1 MIYKIIMLSYKLHKD
16 PLIFVANTLKRII
29 LLSLFLVLGYPLQ
42 AASHSYEENYT
53 PRQGWF
59 AGTHIGT
66 QYYISE
72 FNFKKS
78 ANMGYGFS
86 TNLAGYFGKWINPL
100 FALRA
105 SLELNNVTGG
115 SVTVNK
121 KKEKVE
127 KELFH
132 LFQTDLGLILDGGY
146 LLRKEKTAYSLNP
159 IISIGCAVN
168 TTKKENGL
176 TFSLGC
182 INTWRINEHLRLNV
196 ETRFR
201 FLEDNIN
208 GYNDKC
214 DGEFILN
221 AGCSYCF

>member
-1 MIYKIIMLSYKLHKD
+1 MLSYKLHNY
-16 PLIFVANTLKRII
+16 IFTHTASII
-29 LLSLFLVLGYPLQ
+29 RKVILFFLFFILGYPLQ
-42 AASHSYEENYT
+42 TAAASYSGSEIYAL
-53 PRQGWF
+53 RQAWF

-66 QYYISE
+66 QYYISG

-86 TNLAGYFGKWINPL
+86 ANMAGYLGKWLNPL

-105 SLELNNVTGG
+105 SVELNNVTGG
-115 SVTVNK
+115 SVILP
-121 KKEKVE
+121 KENEEKTE

-132 LFQTDLGLILDGGY
+132 IFQTDLGLMIDGGY
-146 LLRKEKTAYSLNP
+146 LLQKRKTLYSLYP

-182 INTWRINEHLRLNV
+182 INTWRVNKHLQLNI

-221 AGCSYCF
+221 AGCSYYF